1 MKIKGNIFFPHAKK
15 NLAFWP
21 IYLKILSSRHTSVL
35 LCVYNFVWVKESD
48 FLLCDKNTIMINVLL
63 IFFFYTRMLN
73 HNIVATDNKKN
84 MTFSFFLSFLPFYV
98 SNIIYFRMFVFN
110 QISVIFVSFWFSLTF
125 GSILSISYVSL

>member
-1 MKIKGNIFFPHAKK
+1 
-15 NLAFWP
+15 
-21 IYLKILSSRHTSVL
+21 
-35 LCVYNFVWVKESD
+35 
-48 FLLCDKNTIMINVLL
+48 
-63 IFFFYTRMLN
+63 MLN

-125 GSILSISYVSL
+125 GSILSISYVSLW